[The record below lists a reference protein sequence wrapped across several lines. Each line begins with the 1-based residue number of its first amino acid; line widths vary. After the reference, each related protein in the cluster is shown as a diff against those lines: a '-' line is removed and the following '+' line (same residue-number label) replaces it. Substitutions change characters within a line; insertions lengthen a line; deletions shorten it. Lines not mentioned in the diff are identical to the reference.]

1 MQIPK
6 CGNDSINEEAIMQQ
20 RFIDKEAIVQRRISK
35 KRGHDVSTIQQ
46 KRGNKTATKRP
57 RCGYKGLVAD
67 TAKREQQRRGTSK
80 LKGKGGTITET
91 KR

>member
-1 MQIPK
+1 MMQIPK

-46 KRGNKTATKRP
+46 KRGNLK
-57 RCGYKGLVAD
+57 
-67 TAKREQQRRGTSK
+67 QQRRGHDAD
-80 LKGKGGTITET
+80 T
-91 KR
+91 KA